1 MSKKK
6 LAVAT
11 LVIAVLLTIA
21 TMVNAYSVGMS
32 LTSSSK
38 LKEGDTVVV
47 KVNVSSVDAGEGID
61 TIVAELNYD
70 KNVFEALDAT
80 GLTAGT
86 GWTPSYAASTNML
99 TLTKTSKVTSAETVL
114 TITFKVKSE
123 ISADSTTVTLK
134 DIVVSGGRAQ
144 DNGTGDITVSN
155 ASVTVSKEAA
165 AATPTASTS
174 NPLNVSK
181 SDSTKA
187 KTKVPQTGENDV
199 LVVSLSIVALVAVGT
214 FVRYTVLKR
223 SMK

>member
-155 ASVTVSKEAA
+155 ASVTVSKEAS
-165 AATPTASTS
+165 AATPTSSS

-199 LVVSLSIVALVAVGT
+199 LIISLSIVALVAVGT

-223 SMK
+223 IVK